1 MAEVGKKSRRL
12 SALRLALTDVLA
24 LVLCAYAAMLAKF
37 APELQAED
45 FLAVTYA
52 MPALVL
58 MYIAAFAVFRM
69 YRTLWRYADAFQ
81 FAKQGMAGIVAF
93 GVTFIANNLI
103 WKLAGY
109 LPLSNNYLF
118 IFCVFSLVGISACRL
133 AIKLFHAG
141 RGSGFGSSR
150 RLLIVGAGDAGSHI
164 AQMFAR
170 DKTAGVVCAIVDDDP
185 SKQGYLICDIPVSG
199 TVGDIPNLV
208 KQKGISDIIIAL
220 PTASRP
226 RLDEIS
232 AICLSTGC
240 FVRVFDKL
248 KRVEEDKNSL

>member
-1 MAEVGKKSRRL
+1 MAEVGKKSRRF
-12 SALRLALTDVLA
+12 SALKLACTDALA
-24 LVLCAYAAMLAKF
+24 LVLCVYAAMLAKF
-37 APELQAED
+37 APELQPED
-45 FLAVTYA
+45 FLAVTRA
-52 MPALVL
+52 LPALVL
-58 MYIAAFAVFRM
+58 FYLVAFAIFRM

-93 GVTFIANNLI
+93 GVSFIANNLV

-109 LPLSNNYLF
+109 QPLSNNYLI

-133 AIKLFHAG
+133 AIKLYHAG

-170 DKTAGVVCAIVDDDP
+170 DEAAGIVCAIVDDDP
-185 SKQGYLICDIPVSG
+185 SKQGYLISDIPVSG
-199 TVGDIPNLV
+199 TVSDIPSLV

-220 PTASRP
+220 PTVSRS
-226 RLDEIS
+226 RLEEIS

-248 KRVEEDKNSL
+248 KRIEEDK